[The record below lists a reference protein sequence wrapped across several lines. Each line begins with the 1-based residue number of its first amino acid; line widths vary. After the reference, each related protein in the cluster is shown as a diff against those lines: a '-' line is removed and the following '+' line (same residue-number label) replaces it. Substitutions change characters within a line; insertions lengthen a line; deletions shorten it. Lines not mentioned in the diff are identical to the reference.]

1 MKFLTV
7 LITFG
12 CTMSFVVGTWAG
24 AMLNEHVNQPK
35 NLWSLCKASPSIIW
49 KSGSLQV
56 RQNTAKHD
64 YSCIMSLDGQGNILP
79 VKVYKGGT
87 LVASRLTS
95 EALRDPALNNAELA
109 AEMSSL

>member
-24 AMLNEHVNQPK
+24 AMLNENANKPK
-35 NLWSLCKASPSIIW
+35 DLWSACKASPSVIW
-49 KSGSLQV
+49 KSGNVQV

-64 YSCIMSLDGQGNILP
+64 YSCIMYLDGQGNILP
-79 VKVYKGGT
+79 VKVYEGGK
-87 LVASRLTS
+87 LVASRLTI
-95 EALRDPALNNAELA
+95 EALRDPALPNAELA